1 MKPTACITA
10 QYKSVTMIDFKEK
23 EGTEKHVDIKHS
35 WFFYFDGKPNS
46 KEITDLLKIARNVPV
61 VNTVQDQTT

>member
-35 WFFYFDGKPNS
+35 WFFYFDGKRNS

-61 VNTVQDQTT
+61 VNTVQD